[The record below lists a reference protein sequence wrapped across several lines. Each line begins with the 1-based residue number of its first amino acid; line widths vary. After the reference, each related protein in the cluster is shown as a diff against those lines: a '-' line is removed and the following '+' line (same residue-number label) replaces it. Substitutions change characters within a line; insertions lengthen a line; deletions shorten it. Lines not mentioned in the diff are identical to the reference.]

1 MKYPPLT
8 LDQFIDI
15 LLDFQRRGGGDLPVS
30 FNADERYAVDRVIV
44 HANPEGWPYVEIYGD
59 KPFDDGRPRPV
70 PTPAEEKLLGEI
82 SHTLT
87 KNSPFLDILTS
98 GRFPEKAG
106 EEKREGTC

>member
-44 HANPEGWPYVEIYGD
+44 HANPEGWPYIEIYGD
-59 KPFDDGRPRPV
+59 APFNDGRPKPMTLEQERF
-70 PTPAEEKLLGEI
+70 ADQIAKALEK
-82 SHTLT
+82 T
-87 KNSPFLDILTS
+87 SPFLDILTR
-98 GRFPEKAG
+98 GKFPEKAG